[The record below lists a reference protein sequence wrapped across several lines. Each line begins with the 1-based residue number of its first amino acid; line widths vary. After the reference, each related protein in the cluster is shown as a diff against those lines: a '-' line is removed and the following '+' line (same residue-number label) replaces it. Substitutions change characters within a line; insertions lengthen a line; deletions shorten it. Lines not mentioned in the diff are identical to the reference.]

1 MRIIYSTLATTE
13 SEGCGFSHEEAHSE
27 GELYNSSS
35 QVVTQMVDELITTFN
50 SSLSDSVI
58 DGEEEESQVN
68 LVVPFAIIGAT
79 SFINSI
85 FFIVMR
91 ILYPKIKPHPTRMVD
106 TAARTNQQNAAD
118 ADGANELSKL
128 PFTGVA
134 AYTGSFSLSGS
145 FSMSQYRD
153 PGAAPAPDAVSET
166 SGRGSLALRRH
177 QLRELRYLSR
187 QMSINSGSFSVHPG
201 LKKTSSIQSA
211 ANKVARAK
219 RDMPGN
225 VRNARLPAEKKKP
238 LERFT
243 AWYSSLNNWKVA
255 VVLMSTVFMHI
266 YYGLEITFGT
276 FVTTY
281 AAKSPLHLETT
292 EGAFITSIFW
302 ATFTFWRLPTIF
314 YVEWL
319 GPIKTIL
326 FNLIVLLIGNLILVP
341 FAATNS
347 WALYAGTALVGLGAS
362 PIWASMFGLLELFF
376 PVTSGI
382 GSSMIT
388 AAMIGEFI
396 FPTIISGFVSC
407 YPQVFLYVCLFCSMS
422 VIVLFCIITLVC
434 LYKLTETTLEEVKTC
449 ADAVESTASA

>member
-1 MRIIYSTLATTE
+1 M
-13 SEGCGFSHEEAHSE
+13 
-27 GELYNSSS
+27 
-35 QVVTQMVDELITTFN
+35 VTQITNDLVTTFN
-50 SSLSDSVI
+50 SSMGDSLV
-58 DGEEEESQVN
+58 DEEQSEVN
-68 LVVPFAIIGAT
+68 LVVPFAIIGAI
-79 SFINSI
+79 SFFNAI

-91 ILYPKIKPHPTRMVD
+91 VMYPSNKPHPTRMVD
-106 TAARTNQQNAAD
+106 KSVSQNPQGSND
-118 ADGANELSKL
+118 ADGSSELSKL

-153 PGAAPAPDAVSET
+153 AGAPPAPDTISEI
-166 SGRGSLALRRH
+166 SGKGSLALRRH
-177 QLRELRYLSR
+177 QLKELRYLSR
-187 QMSINSGSFSVHPG
+187 QMSINSGSFSGHSG
-201 LKKTSSIQSA
+201 LKKTASIQSA
-211 ANKVARAK
+211 ANKVARVRREMPVDV
-219 RDMPGN
+219 RDT
-225 VRNARLPAEKKKP
+225 RLPAQKKLTP
-238 LERFT
+238 LQRFSN
-243 AWYSSLNNWKVA
+243 WCSSLNGWKVS
-255 VVLMSTVFMHI
+255 VVLMSTLFMHI

-276 FVTTY
+276 FVTAY
-281 AAKSPLHLETT
+281 ANKSPLHLETT

-326 FNLIVLLIGNLILVP
+326 FNLVVLLIGNLILVP

-382 GSSMIT
+382 ASSMIT
-388 AAMIGEFI
+388 ASMVGEFV

-407 YPQVFLYVCLFCSMS
+407 YPQVFVYVSLFCSLS
-422 VIVLFCIITLVC
+422 VIILFCIITLIC
-434 LYKLTETTLEEVKTC
+434 LYKLTETTLNEVKTNT
-449 ADAVESTASA
+449 DAAESTA